1 MATQSVK
8 IGWRPYVSSTPSVIT
23 NGLSLHLDAGNLTSY
38 LGTGS
43 TWTDLSGNNNN
54 GTLNGQMVY
63 SALNGGS
70 LLLDGVNDYV
80 DFGNNTLLYN
90 AYNNSFTQE
99 FWVNMNS
106 DSTLRTIFRVDDWS
120 RIWVQ
125 MSSTQIQFKIGYDN
139 GSVQSDTISYSGNF
153 DYNQWYNITVV
164 WSKLSQQ
171 KIYVNGVLVAERTPL
186 LSSYPGITG
195 TSGGANLGRGH
206 SSPYSNYS
214 VGKISVFRHYNRVL
228 TSAEILQNYNA
239 TKTRFLNISL
249 LDNYTNALAAYSFR
263 KLSTTYSGACI
274 RVRRSSDNT
283 EMDIPFNSNNVLDE
297 TALLNFVGSPNQV
310 TYSQDFTN
318 AAYVKLGVT
327 LTADQ
332 GLAPDGTQ
340 TADLYS
346 ESSGTGAHYM
356 YRYYPN
362 VGGILNIGYN
372 WNASFYI
379 KKAPGNTS
387 TNNKII
393 AKEDLNGSWAYTE
406 FDLDNGSTYI
416 YRSTGINIIGA
427 QMTDEGN
434 GWWRCSMY
442 GNVLTGTTPN
452 KFPINLFRNGGNNG
466 NFSFAGDTGAKYYIW
481 GMQVTGVIN
490 NTYGQTLLPY
500 TKTTVAGGGDGFIAT
515 WYDQSGNGRNVTQ
528 PTASAQPFIVWE
540 SNILK
545 SNSKP
550 VLKKFNVGTN
560 SFGNSIVGQNHYSSR
575 GLRYPYGSFA
585 ITKPVSLFTV
595 TKYDNTSNQVAV
607 GGDSTGNLTYFDSIS
622 NGKFAHYSNGYIYAN
637 ETPTTNKTIK
647 FMLSNAGSSK
657 ISVNNGTIYT
667 GSVGNIDYRGI
678 SLAYNTGGELQNG
691 EIQEVILWNYDQSND
706 RLNILNNMN
715 NYYQVY

>member
-1 MATQSVK
+1 MATQSVR

-63 SALNGGS
+63 STLNGGS
-70 LLLDGVNDYV
+70 LLLDGINDYV

-90 AYNNSFTQE
+90 AHDNSFTQE

-106 DSTLRTIFRVDDWS
+106 ASTLRTIFRVDDWA
-120 RIWVQ
+120 RIWIQ
-125 MSSTQIQFKIGYDN
+125 MSSTQIIFKIGYDN
-139 GSVQSDTISYSGNF
+139 GPAQSDTVTYNGNF

-171 KIYVNGVLVAERTPL
+171 KIYVNGVLVVERTPL
-186 LSSYPGITG
+186 FSSYPGITG
-195 TSGGANLGRGH
+195 TAGGANLGRGH
-206 SSPYSNYS
+206 STPYSNYS
-214 VGKISVFRHYNRVL
+214 IGKISIFRHYNRVL
-228 TSAEILQNYNA
+228 TSTEILQNYNA
-239 TKTRFLNISL
+239 TKTRFMNILL
-249 LDNYTNALAAYSFR
+249 LDNYNNALAAYSFR
-263 KLSTTYSGACI
+263 KLSTTYSGPCI
-274 RVRRSSDNT
+274 KVRRSSDNT
-283 EMDIPFNSNNVLDE
+283 QMDIPFNSNNVLDE
-297 TALLNFVGSPNQV
+297 TVLSNFIGSANQL

-318 AAYVKLGVT
+318 AAYNKSGVT
-327 LTADQ
+327 ITADQ
-332 GLAPDGTQ
+332 ATAPDGTM

-346 ESSGTGAHYM
+346 ENSGTGNHYM

-362 VGGILNIGYN
+362 LFGVLNTGYN

-379 KKAPGNTS
+379 KKTPDNTA

-393 AKEDLNGSWAYTE
+393 AKEDLNGSWGYVE
-406 FDLDNGSTYI
+406 FNLDNASTYI
-416 YRSTGINIIGA
+416 FNSSGINITGA
-427 QMTDEGN
+427 TMSNEGN
-434 GWWRCSMY
+434 GWWRCSMS
-442 GNVLTGTTPN
+442 GDVLAGRAAT
-452 KFPINLFRNGGNNG
+452 KFPINIFRNGSNNG
-466 NFSFAGDTGAKYYIW
+466 NYSFTGDTGAKYYIW
-481 GMQVTGVIN
+481 GIQATGVIN
-490 NTYGQTLLPY
+490 NTSGKNLLPY
-500 TKTTVAGGGDGFIAT
+500 TKTTGSSGGDGFIAT

-528 PTASAQPFIVWE
+528 PTESAQPFIVWE
-540 SNILK
+540 TNILK

-560 SFGNSIVGQNHYSSR
+560 SFGNSIVGNTSYQGR

-595 TKYDNTSNQVAV
+595 TKYVSTGNNVAV

-622 NGKFAHYSNGYIYAN
+622 NDKFAHYSNGYIYAN

-657 ISVNNGTIYT
+657 ISVNNGTLYT
-667 GSVGNIDYRGI
+667 GSVGNLDYRGI
-678 SLAYNTGGELQNG
+678 SLAYNTGGELLNG
-691 EIQEVILWNYDQSND
+691 EIQEVVFWNSDQSND
-706 RLNILNNMN
+706 RLNILNNIN
-715 NYYQVY
+715 TYYQVY